1 MKLSHLLRQVTY
13 RVVKGTKDI
22 EIRALRCDSRLVE
35 KGDVFVCIKGYE
47 TDGHRYLSEASERGA
62 SAVVVQESCPRCRGC
77 TPCSGCC
84 ASIEGLTVISTAD
97 TRRALAK
104 MAAAYYGYPAEDEGE
119 DDDGLFDPGGPFGG
133 WTPDRADRHGTDRY
147 REAGLILR

>member
-77 TPCSGCC
+77 TPCSGC
-84 ASIEGLTVISTAD
+84 
-97 TRRALAK
+97 
-104 MAAAYYGYPAEDEGE
+104 GYPQGSCKDGRGLLWISGRGASDHRNYRDEGE